1 MQAKTFVLMLSLI
14 AKLWAEEIVIKDP
27 LFIHNQPQI
36 EIKADYKAEPTFL
49 EKAVTVIMTPIA
61 VGAMAYEGAGAAVGA
76 TVTGA
81 AGVMKDAV
89 STNDNNETKDKE
101 Q

>member
-1 MQAKTFVLMLSLI
+1 MFRQMILLAGISAVSLM
-14 AKLWAEEIVIKDP
+14 AEVKDP
-27 LFIHNQPQI
+27 LFIHNKPQI
-36 EIKADYKAEPTFL
+36 EIKADYKAEPTLPTFL
-49 EKAVTVIMTPIA
+49 EKAVTIIMTPIA

-81 AGVMKDAV
+81 AGVVKDAV
-89 STNDNNETKDKE
+89 LTNDNNETKEKE

>member
-1 MQAKTFVLMLSLI
+1 MCRKMMLLVAISAVTLI
-14 AKLWAEEIVIKDP
+14 AEVKDP
-27 LFIHNQPQI
+27 LFINDKPQV

-49 EKAVTVIMTPIA
+49 EKAVTVILTPVAI
-61 VGAMAYEGAGAAVGA
+61 GAMAYEGAGAAIGA

-81 AGVMKDAV
+81 DGVVKDAV
-89 STNDNNETKDKE
+89 STNDNNETKEKE

>member
-1 MQAKTFVLMLSLI
+1 MFRKMMLLAVISAVSLM
-14 AKLWAEEIVIKDP
+14 AEVKDP
-27 LFIHNQPQI
+27 LFIHDKPQV

-61 VGAMAYEGAGAAVGA
+61 VGAMAYEGAGASVGA

-81 AGVMKDAV
+81 AGVVKDAV
-89 STNDNNETKDKE
+89 STNDNNETKENE